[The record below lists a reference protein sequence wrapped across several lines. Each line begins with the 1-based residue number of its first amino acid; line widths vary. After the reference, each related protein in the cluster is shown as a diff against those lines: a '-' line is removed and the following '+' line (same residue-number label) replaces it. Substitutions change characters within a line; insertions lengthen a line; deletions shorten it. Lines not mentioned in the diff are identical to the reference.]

1 LTRLLPL
8 TRNHVEAA
16 ALASQL
22 VNAAAGRLE
31 TKHRFRRWDIFPQQV
46 ISYIRQNQGQG
57 RSQSS
62 LMELATEV
70 WQQEN
75 TGKIA
80 ATHLEAWRNDGRL
93 QEIRGRLHLG
103 TEWQKF
109 DAQEESDYTIHSN
122 IRSSAVGVAVRNDL
136 TGEIIGHVAGLSEGG
151 QTLTI
156 GGRQHR
162 VVRQDADIVVSPVT
176 DESADEA
183 EDTPQYRGRRR
194 RISETFATHVRCGC
208 GLESTQAPLVNA
220 ANRTLWFHFGGEIY
234 ETVLREL
241 HPTLCERPIIAGIA
255 LCVSPRFDAKALQSI
270 NKSVLERFVASE
282 GLRLLEDEGLGRF
295 AEDLPTIGIETLL
308 TDLQIINKFMAWIN
322 TREVSSLS
330 PIAKWPAL
338 TSLLAGD

>member
-1 LTRLLPL
+1 
-8 TRNHVEAA
+8 
-16 ALASQL
+16 
-22 VNAAAGRLE
+22 
-31 TKHRFRRWDIFPQQV
+31 
-46 ISYIRQNQGQG
+46 
-57 RSQSS
+57 
-62 LMELATEV
+62 
-70 WQQEN
+70 
-75 TGKIA
+75 
-80 ATHLEAWRNDGRL
+80 
-93 QEIRGRLHLG
+93 
-103 TEWQKF
+103 
-109 DAQEESDYTIHSN
+109 
-122 IRSSAVGVAVRNDL
+122 
-136 TGEIIGHVAGLSEGG
+136 
-151 QTLTI
+151 
-156 GGRQHR
+156 
-162 VVRQDADIVVSPVT
+162 
-176 DESADEA
+176 
-183 EDTPQYRGRRR
+183 
-194 RISETFATHVRCGC
+194 
-208 GLESTQAPLVNA
+208 LVNA